1 MDEESSDIASMVVGD
16 VAADSGAALQWAG
29 RCASHCSMRATPGG
43 TWGPKQPTH
52 PSAHTRPHSALNR
65 LVCPAELLD
74 LDDELGEL
82 AAADEPEL
90 SAVRLLLGAAMR
102 SGSSGGGG
110 GGGVNGCLALSH
122 TGQDQQG
129 QRLRAHRLHCQN
141 GDCTPSSPA
150 PPSPTPPPPPPPA
163 LDVQAELGDIDALLA
178 ATMPELPSM
187 DIPYSPEAE
196 EGVALDDAAVAQY
209 IKALQAVKGGDAS
222 ALLAVSTP
230 GWDPGGG
237 GTGRRCGGASRLMHR
252 APCLSRPP
260 ARAWRTW
267 GRGAAADR

>member
-1 MDEESSDIASMVVGD
+1 
-16 VAADSGAALQWAG
+16 
-29 RCASHCSMRATPGG
+29 
-43 TWGPKQPTH
+43 
-52 PSAHTRPHSALNR
+52 
-65 LVCPAELLD
+65 
-74 LDDELGEL
+74 
-82 AAADEPEL
+82 
-90 SAVRLLLGAAMR
+90 
-102 SGSSGGGG
+102 
-110 GGGVNGCLALSH
+110 
-122 TGQDQQG
+122 
-129 QRLRAHRLHCQN
+129 
-141 GDCTPSSPA
+141 
-150 PPSPTPPPPPPPA
+150 
-163 LDVQAELGDIDALLA
+163 VQAELGDIDALLA